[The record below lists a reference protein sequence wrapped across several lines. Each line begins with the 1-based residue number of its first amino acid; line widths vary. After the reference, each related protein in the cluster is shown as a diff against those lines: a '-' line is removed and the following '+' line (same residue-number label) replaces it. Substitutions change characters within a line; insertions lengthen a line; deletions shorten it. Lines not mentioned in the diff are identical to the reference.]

1 MKEEKKPRYSDCSK
15 EFSSHGVQAILGYM
29 MKTAL
34 IRLTSGRFR
43 DIYLSKESMMLF
55 FLTAK
60 KSKIMI
66 PYFVMSCQ
74 NEKRSI
80 KAKLF
85 HFFSINTI

>member
-1 MKEEKKPRYSDCSK
+1 M
-15 EFSSHGVQAILGYM
+15 I
-29 MKTAL
+29 KTAL

-66 PYFVMSCQ
+66 PYLLCHVKTKK
-74 NEKRSI
+74 E
-80 KAKLF
+80 A
-85 HFFSINTI
+85 

>member
-1 MKEEKKPRYSDCSK
+1 M
-15 EFSSHGVQAILGYM
+15 QAILGYM

>member
-1 MKEEKKPRYSDCSK
+1 
-15 EFSSHGVQAILGYM
+15 
-29 MKTAL
+29 
-34 IRLTSGRFR
+34 
-43 DIYLSKESMMLF
+43 MMLF